1 MPKFEIVQLIEAQTK
16 TSTGKSRV
24 ILECLDMIKQSDPG
38 QAGKVIPDEGE
49 TTQAIKRRLST
60 AAKLAG
66 INLTVKKADDGVY
79 FWVGKRGRG
88 RPKKIRLDG

>member
-1 MPKFEIVQLIEAQTK
+1 MPKLEIVQLIEAQTK
-16 TSTGKSRV
+16 TSTGQSRV
-24 ILECLDMIKQSDPG
+24 VLEYLGMIKQPGPG